1 MPDSSDFH
9 HDAVRRRLL
18 TAMALSPLLFSLPSQ
33 AAATPPDLARIVA
46 LEWLPV
52 ELLLAL
58 GITPLAVADIHNY
71 NLWVEEPKMPASVI
85 DVGQRTEPNLE
96 LLQQLRPSLLL
107 LSQGYGPTPQKLAPI
122 GPTMSFGFNDGS
134 GKPLT
139 VVRKSLV
146 QLAQRLG
153 LEARAEQHL
162 IQFDRF
168 IQDARQRLQS
178 YSRQPLLLFSLLDT
192 RHALVIGQKSL
203 FQEVMDQLGIQN
215 AWEGETNFWG
225 TAVVGIERL
234 TAVKNARAIYLDHGN
249 QAMMEKVSST
259 PLWQALPFVRQNQL
273 RQVPAVWFYGATL
286 SAMRFC
292 HLLEQAQESYS

>member
-96 LLQQLRPSLLL
+96 LLQQLRLAVAAVA
-107 LSQGYGPTPQKLAPI
+107 GIRADAAKAGPYRPDHEL
-122 GPTMSFGFNDGS
+122 
-134 GKPLT
+134 
-139 VVRKSLV
+139 
-146 QLAQRLG
+146 
-153 LEARAEQHL
+153 
-162 IQFDRF
+162 
-168 IQDARQRLQS
+168 RLQ
-178 YSRQPLLLFSLLDT
+178 
-192 RHALVIGQKSL
+192 
-203 FQEVMDQLGIQN
+203 
-215 AWEGETNFWG
+215 
-225 TAVVGIERL
+225 
-234 TAVKNARAIYLDHGN
+234 
-249 QAMMEKVSST
+249 
-259 PLWQALPFVRQNQL
+259 
-273 RQVPAVWFYGATL
+273 
-286 SAMRFC
+286 
-292 HLLEQAQESYS
+292 